1 MSTYN
6 LNEQVFRSLHIMN
19 YDRSKTLLEQPESV
33 MDRRYNI
40 KTIPKPKTKESN
52 PCDGYQSP
60 EFCKSK
66 FGQES
71 ICPGSKND
79 FEWGKHCYYVLP
91 DKSTFVGVNEDEKIK
106 IVDGSFIRGI
116 HQNLKN
122 KNEDNIKK
130 FIKSSDLKNINY
142 LFDLYKTKLDKGDTE
157 IVDFL
162 ISLFPLGTV
171 YELTDSQ
178 NTVFNS
184 KFKITKP
191 NTSSY
196 MTVGG
201 VPKTENRPTKI
212 EYYGLYNQS
221 GDEYE
226 NDSADLRSGLD
237 KFIDD
242 WGVTIQLVGAL
253 GFAVAS
259 IFTGGASGVLAAEI
273 IAELTIAGALAYR
286 AYESE
291 KGGFAVG
298 MEMLFG
304 ALPLLKTSKNLVGI
318 SDDVIGSIATKWN
331 NARFSKEITEKEFVS
346 FWIKLTDEEAKAF
359 KQILTQEDWILAQL
373 AKLVNSER
381 KLMRSAF
388 EVAQK
393 NNESIKNIALKFWKS
408 SAGQELKLTG
418 LLMLVDIAMQV
429 FGNTTDKQLNTAIEE
444 FLSQV
449 KEENY
454 SEVIEI
460 VFDNDDF
467 SEEGLSD
474 KLDIIAKQYPNMK
487 NAFSTL
493 LNNTRNEK

>member
-1 MSTYN
+1 M
-6 LNEQVFRSLHIMN
+6 
-19 YDRSKTLLEQPESV
+19 
-33 MDRRYNI
+33 
-40 KTIPKPKTKESN
+40 
-52 PCDGYQSP
+52 
-60 EFCKSK
+60 
-66 FGQES
+66 
-71 ICPGSKND
+71 
-79 FEWGKHCYYVLP
+79 
-91 DKSTFVGVNEDEKIK
+91 
-106 IVDGSFIRGI
+106 
-116 HQNLKN
+116 
-122 KNEDNIKK
+122 
-130 FIKSSDLKNINY
+130 
-142 LFDLYKTKLDKGDTE
+142 
-157 IVDFL
+157 
-162 ISLFPLGTV
+162 
-171 YELTDSQ
+171 
-178 NTVFNS
+178 
-184 KFKITKP
+184 
-191 NTSSY
+191 
-196 MTVGG
+196 
-201 VPKTENRPTKI
+201 
-212 EYYGLYNQS
+212 
-221 GDEYE
+221 
-226 NDSADLRSGLD
+226 
-237 KFIDD
+237 
-242 WGVTIQLVGAL
+242 

-286 AYESE
+286 AYEREEGS
-291 KGGFAVG
+291 FAVG

-304 ALPLLKTSKNLVGI
+304 ALPLLKTSKSLVGI

-359 KQILTQEDWILAQL
+359 KQILTQEDWILTQL
-373 AKLVNSER
+373 AELVNSKR

-393 NNESIKNIALKFWKS
+393 NNEPIKDIALKFWKS

-474 KLDIIAKQYPNMK
+474 KLDIISKQYPNMK

>member
-60 EFCKSK
+60 EFCKTK

-91 DKSTFVGVNEDEKIK
+91 NNSTFVGVNKNEKIK

-142 LFDLYKTKLDKGDTE
+142 LFDLYKTKLDKGETE

-184 KFKITKP
+184 KFEISKP
-191 NTSSY
+191 TTYNY
-196 MTVGG
+196 MTIGG
-201 VPKTENRPTKI
+201 IPRTEKHPTKI

-237 KFIDD
+237 KFIDE
-242 WGVTIQLVGAL
+242 WGGTIQLVSAL
-253 GFAVAS
+253 GFAAAS

-304 ALPLLKTSKNLVGI
+304 ALPLLKTSKALVNI

-331 NARFSKEITEKEFVS
+331 KAGFGKEITEKEFVS
-346 FWIKLTDEEAKAF
+346 FWINLTDEEAKAF
-359 KQILTQEDWILAQL
+359 KQILTQEEWILNQL
-373 AKLVNSER
+373 ARLVDSER
-381 KLMRSAF
+381 ELMKSAF

-393 NNESIKNIALKFWKS
+393 NNEPIKNIALKFWKS

-454 SEVIEI
+454 GEVIEI
-460 VFDNDDF
+460 LFDNNDF
-467 SEEGLSD
+467 SEKGISD
-474 KLDIIAKQYPNMK
+474 KMGIVAEQFPTMK
-487 NAFSTL
+487 NEFSTL
-493 LNNTRNEK
+493 LSNIRNEK